1 MPIQVICPGCH
12 KRFAV
17 SDKFAGQKGPCPHCK
32 TVIQIPE
39 KSEEVV
45 VHAPDDFGPK
55 DAKGTGVLKPIARKE
70 AKFSTTTAILIGV
83 AVITVVVLAFVLRST
98 KGPTLYW
105 ILGSGA
111 VLLGPPLALAGY
123 LFLRNDELEPHRGRS
138 LLVRALICGL
148 AYAALW
154 GLYALGIQLVY
165 DGESLEMY
173 SLLFVA
179 PVFVAIGGGIAFA
192 TLDLDYGSGL
202 MHYAFYLVTT
212 IILQMI
218 MGLQLIKPGG

>member
-12 KRFAV
+12 KRFSV
-17 SDKFAGQKGPCPHCK
+17 SDKFAGQKGPCPSCK

-45 VHAPDDFGPK
+45 VHAPEDFGPK

-70 AKFSTTTAILIGV
+70 AKFSTTMAVAIGI
-83 AVITVVVLAFVLRST
+83 AVVVVLTVALVFRGY
-98 KGPTLYW
+98 KGPLLYW
-105 ILGSGA
+105 ILGAGA
-111 VLLGPPLALAGY
+111 VLLGPSLSLAGY
-123 LFLRNDELEPHRGRS
+123 LFLRNDELEPHRGKS
-138 LLVRALICGL
+138 LLLRALICGL

-154 GLYALGIQLVY
+154 GLYALGIQFIY

-179 PVFVAIGGGIAFA
+179 PIFVAIGGGIAFA

-212 IILQMI
+212 VVLQLI